1 MTIAP
6 AGLAPRRCHLRDAD
20 HKYVWQP
27 TGEEMA
33 ISITGVRDFFKDP
46 DRYSKLALKYPE
58 GSYTRWWVD
67 NCSEIGTH
75 VHRWLYYKAT
85 GNIPPDL
92 AEKGI
97 NVLGTHTPDGHDCT
111 PWIEQL
117 TAGVVNADRGIT
129 MANFWDEIEVLGAEY
144 TMVNTRKSCGGQADL
159 IYRSKQG
166 KTVLLDLKN
175 KSENW
180 KTASK
185 DDLLSYSQQA
195 GGYLELLQS
204 GDDAHSPPWI
214 HQCRTLIITPNQVK
228 WLSIM
233 EPNAC
238 SLDWEEC
245 WGAYAKVIKSTF

>member
-20 HKYVWQP
+20 HKYIWEP

-58 GSYTRWWVD
+58 GSYTRWWID
-67 NCSEIGTH
+67 NCSDIGTH
-75 VHRWLYYKAT
+75 NHLWMHAIVT
-85 GNIPPDL
+85 GGPEPSIYS
-92 AEKGI
+92 
-97 NVLGTHTPDGHDCT
+97 PDGNDCS

-117 TAGVVNADRGIT
+117 KGMT
-129 MANFWDEIEVLGAEY
+129 FWDQIDVLGAEY
-144 TMVNTRKSCGGQADL
+144 TMVSTRKSLGGQADL
-159 IYRSKQG
+159 ICTFKG
-166 KTVLLDLKN
+166 KNLLIDLKS

-180 KTASK
+180 KKAS
-185 DDLLSYSQQA
+185 DDDVRDYSRQA
-195 GGYLELLQS
+195 GGYMELLGT
-204 GDDAHSPPWI
+204 GDDAKSPPWI
-214 HQCRTLIITPNQVK
+214 HQCRTLIVTPNQIK
-228 WLSIM
+228 WLSTM

-245 WGAYAKVIKSTF
+245 WGAYANVIKSTF